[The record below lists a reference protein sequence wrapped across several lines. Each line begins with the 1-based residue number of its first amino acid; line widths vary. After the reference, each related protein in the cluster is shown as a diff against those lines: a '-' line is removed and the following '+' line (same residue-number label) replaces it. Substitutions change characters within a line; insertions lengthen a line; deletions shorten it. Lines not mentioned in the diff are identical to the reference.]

1 MKPEPIV
8 VTRKLFSEL
17 TEFEISRWNHL
28 HESDMRGKWAFM
40 SPKFAEAINA
50 CVVDVHVLVL
60 SRGTRIVG
68 YMAIQ
73 RSDGLLGFLGLFEPA
88 GFPMCD
94 YFGLVAEPDLQVSW
108 EILLSGAKIPCLF
121 FSHLDQEQLRLGL
134 TGGQPRVGHRTRV
147 GPDGR
152 ACWEQ
157 FKKTDKELVKDV
169 DRRYRKLEK
178 ERGLISF
185 EMEAASPD
193 DALRT
198 LLDWKS
204 SQYLRTGQ
212 YGGVLLQKRYVDA
225 LRYFLAHKTK
235 NAYPVLSVLRSGGKI
250 VAAHYGLLSGGVLHR
265 WFPSYDPEYA
275 NYSPGK
281 ILYKEMLLNAK
292 GLGITC
298 IDRGDG
304 DSMAKRDFATEEHF
318 YYKGLVH
325 AGFRGALVAL
335 MRRIFWKLKIA

>member
-1 MKPEPIV
+1 MSLESIC

-17 TEFEISRWNHL
+17 TEFEISRWRQL
-28 HESDMRGKWAFM
+28 HENDARGKWAFI
-40 SPKFAEAINA
+40 SPKFAEAINCCA
-50 CVVDVHVLVL
+50 TDVHVLVL
-60 SRGTRIVG
+60 SRGSNIVG

-73 RSDGLLGFLGLFEPA
+73 RSSGFLGFLGLFEPA

-94 YFGLVAEPDLQVSW
+94 YFGLVAEPDVNVTWRL
-108 EILLSGAKIPCLF
+108 LLSGAKVPCLF
-121 FSHLDQEQLRLGL
+121 FSHLDQEQLQLGL
-134 TGGQPRVGHRTRV
+134 TGEQPRLGHRTQV

-152 ACWEQ
+152 TCWEQ
-157 FKKTDKELVKDV
+157 FKKIDKELVKDV

-178 ERGLISF
+178 ERGPISF
-185 EMEAASPD
+185 EMEAVGPD

-212 YGGVLLQKRYVDA
+212 LGGVLLQKRYVDA
-225 LRYFLAHKTK
+225 LRYFLTHKSK
-235 NAYPVLSVLRSGGKI
+235 DAYPVLSVLRCGGQV
-250 VAAHYGLLSGGVLHR
+250 VAAHYGLLAGGVLHR
-265 WFPSYDPEYA
+265 WFPSYDPEFA

-281 ILYKEMLLNAK
+281 ILYKEMLVNAK
-292 GLGITC
+292 DLGITC

-325 AGFRGALVAL
+325 VGLRGAIVGL
-335 MRRIFWKLKIA
+335 MRRVFWKLKIA